1 MILGYMITHQ
11 ADAEAESQSPVTEP
25 VNTSAA
31 SVIREFVLPMN
42 MVSEKIAVKESW
54 SYGNSNN

>member
-11 ADAEAESQSPVTEP
+11 ADAEAEPQPPDTESA
-25 VNTSAA
+25 NTPAA
-31 SVIREFVLPMN
+31 SVIGEFVLPMN
-42 MVSEKIAVKESW
+42 MVSEKIAAKERW